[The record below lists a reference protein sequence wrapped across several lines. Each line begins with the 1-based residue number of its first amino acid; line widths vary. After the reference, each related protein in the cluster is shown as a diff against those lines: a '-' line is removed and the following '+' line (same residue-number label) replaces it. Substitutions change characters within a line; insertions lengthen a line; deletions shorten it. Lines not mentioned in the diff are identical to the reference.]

1 MNGYKIALIT
11 MLSFLTF
18 AYAFISMTDPKFKTS
33 PGKALWILGTN
44 GTMIWLTVM
53 A

>member
-1 MNGYKIALIT
+1 MNGYKIALVS
-11 MLSFLTF
+11 MLATLTF
-18 AYAFISMTDPKFKTS
+18 FYAFISMTDPKFKTT

-44 GTMIWLTVM
+44 GVMIWLAVM